1 MEKKKNIKKAII
13 IGNIGLGRTCTNTML
28 YDCAKDEPTKCPKC
42 KGKSLVKYRDGKQC
56 SFCLHI
62 V

>member
-1 MEKKKNIKKAII
+1 MKKKRLENYAIASHI
-13 IGNIGLGRTCTNTML
+13 ELGSTCTNTML
-28 YDCAKDEPTKCPKC
+28 YDCANNSVSKCPKC
-42 KGKSLVKYRDGKQC
+42 KQKALVKYRDGKQC

>member
-1 MEKKKNIKKAII
+1 MRKFKKSIV
-13 IGNIGLGRTCTNTML
+13 IGSVELGSTCTNTML

-56 SFCLHI
+56 SLCLHI

>member
-1 MEKKKNIKKAII
+1 MKKKRLENYAIASY
-13 IGNIGLGRTCTNTML
+13 IGLGNTCTNTML

-56 SFCLHI
+56 SFCLHT

>member
-1 MEKKKNIKKAII
+1 MKKKGLKNYAIASH
-13 IGNIGLGRTCTNTML
+13 IGLGSTCTNTML

>member
-1 MEKKKNIKKAII
+1 MEKKRLEI
-13 IGNIGLGRTCTNTML
+13 R
-28 YDCAKDEPTKCPKC
+28 KCPKC
-42 KGKSLVKYRDGKQC
+42 KGKSLVKYIDGKQC

>member
-1 MEKKKNIKKAII
+1 MKNSEKKDIQSHS
-13 IGNIGLGRTCTNTML
+13 GNTVLC
-28 YDCAKDEPTKCPKC
+28 DCAKDEPTKCPKC